1 MFTWVKRIGLFF
13 LVNILVMFTLTFVMK
28 LLGVG
33 HYMTAYGIDYR
44 ALAIIC
50 LIWGMGGSI
59 ISLLLSRFMAKSMMG
74 VEVIDPNTRD
84 PELGNLVHMVHHA
97 ARSAGLSTMPEVG
110 IYDSPDLNA
119 FATGPTRSRSLVAVS
134 TGLLSRMSKAE
145 VEGVIGHEIAHV
157 ANGDMVTLTL
167 IQGVVNAFAMFLARI
182 LVFAISQATRSE
194 DERERGRGGL
204 GMFAEY
210 MLVQL
215 FEMVFLVLGSMVVA
229 WFSRWREFRA
239 DQGGARVAGR
249 EKMIAALRKLQ
260 MAYEQPFNAEP
271 APAAM
276 QALQISNRK
285 GGFLRLFASHPPLE
299 ERIAALEN
307 SRML

>member
-1 MFTWVKRIGLFF
+1 MFTWFKRIGLFL

-33 HYMTAYGIDYR
+33 HYVTAYGLDYR
-44 ALAIIC
+44 ALAVLC
-50 LIWGMGGSI
+50 LVWGMGGSL

-84 PELGNLVHMVHHA
+84 PELANLVHMVHTA
-97 ARSAGLSTMPEVG
+97 ARSAGLTTMPEVG

-119 FATGPTRSRSLVAVS
+119 FATGPSRSRSLVAVS

-182 LVFAISQATRSE
+182 LAFAISQATRSD
-194 DERERGRGGL
+194 DERERGKGGL
-204 GMFAEY
+204 GTFAEF
-210 MLVQL
+210 MLIQL

-239 DQGGARVAGR
+239 DQGGAKVAGR

-276 QALQISNRK
+276 QAMQISNRK

-307 SRML
+307 TRMF

>member
-1 MFTWVKRIGLFF
+1 MFTWVKRIGLFLAVNF
-13 LVNILVMFTLTFVMK
+13 LVMITLSFIMR
-28 LLGVG
+28 LFGVG
-33 HYMTAYGIDYR
+33 HYVTAYGLDYR
-44 ALAIIC
+44 SLAVFC
-50 LIWGMGGSI
+50 LVWGMGGSL

-84 PELGNLVHMVHHA
+84 PELANLVHMVHTS
-97 ARSAGLSTMPEVG
+97 ARSAGLTTMPEVG

-119 FATGPTRSRSLVAVS
+119 FATGPSRSRSLVAVS
-134 TGLLSRMSKAE
+134 TGLLSRMSRAE

-182 LVFAISQATRSE
+182 LAFAISQATRSD

-204 GMFAEY
+204 GSFAEF
-210 MLVQL
+210 MLIQL

-239 DQGGARVAGR
+239 DQGGAKVAGR

-260 MAYEQPFNAEP
+260 LAYEQPYHAEP

-299 ERIAALEN
+299 DRIAALEN
-307 SRML
+307 TRMF